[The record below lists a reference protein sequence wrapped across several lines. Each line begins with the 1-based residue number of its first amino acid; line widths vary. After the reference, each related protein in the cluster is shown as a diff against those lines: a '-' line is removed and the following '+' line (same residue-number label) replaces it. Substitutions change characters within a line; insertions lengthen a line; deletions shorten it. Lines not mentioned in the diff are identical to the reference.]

1 MIKVDIKDMQDRIK
15 VERRFIRRIVK
26 ETLKKEKRSGEV
38 SLVLA
43 ENEYVRELNR
53 KYRSIDRAT
62 DVLAFPMDEEILGDI
77 VISVEKAQEQA
88 VSYRQSFEEEMA
100 RLIIHGVLHLLGYS
114 DSSKHDEKKM
124 HARQEQILEE
134 ILSDE
139 FC

>member
-1 MIKVDIKDMQDRIK
+1 MTKVDIKDVQAKIK

-26 ETLKKEKRSGEV
+26 EPLKKEKRSGEV

-43 ENEYVRELNR
+43 ENGYIRELNR

-77 VISVEKAQEQA
+77 VISVDKVQEQA
-88 VSYRQSFEEEMA
+88 LTYRQSFEEEMA

-114 DSSKHDEKKM
+114 DNSKRDEKKM